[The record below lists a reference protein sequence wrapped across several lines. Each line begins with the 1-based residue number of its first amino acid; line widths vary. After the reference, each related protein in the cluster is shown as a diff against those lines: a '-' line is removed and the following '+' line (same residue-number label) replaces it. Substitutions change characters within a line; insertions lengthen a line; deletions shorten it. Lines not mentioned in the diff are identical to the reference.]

1 MSPFMLGRIFNF
13 DDQAFDISH
22 YQALPDDWFIAIAD
36 VVSSTELAQ
45 KGRDKDVNFVAAA
58 AVAVLKHQLEQQG
71 DSAAIQF
78 GGDGVIAAIPPEH
91 QHTIRQRLAA
101 LAYWSMDLFQISL
114 RIGLVPVADLNEANL
129 PCYVSL
135 QVLDEK
141 NAFGLFLGD
150 GIQAADD
157 WVKQDTRWQLDPE
170 QGDLPGLEN
179 LSCRW
184 HPVKS
189 CRGMIASIII
199 DPTKSGDFGI
209 QQLNEVIQQI
219 NQCVS
224 AEQAAPMNQTQA
236 LRPPALPSWQSIS
249 RELKINST
257 KSKFSRMLIAYLTS
271 FVLWLAW
278 RVGGKLGNIDAHRYL
293 HSLTLKTDYRKQAG
307 GPRMV
312 LDLTHEEFNT
322 IVELLTEAE
331 KSGKIVYGI
340 STSEASTLTCLVEDF
355 QADNHVHFIDGQGL
369 GFWRA
374 SIMLKEKR
382 ITRPE

>member
-1 MSPFMLGRIFNF
+1 MLGRIFNF
-13 DDQAFDISH
+13 DDQAFDLQH

-36 VVSSTELAQ
+36 VVSSTQLAQ

-58 AVAVLKHQLEQQG
+58 AVAVLKNQLE
-71 DSAAIQF
+71 SENHAAAIQF
-78 GGDGVIAAIPPEH
+78 GGDGVIAAIPPE
-91 QHTIRQRLAA
+91 QEAVIRERLAA
-101 LAYWSMDLFQISL
+101 LAHWSMDLFQISL
-114 RIGLVPVADLNEANL
+114 RIGLVPVAHLNESQL

-135 QVLDEK
+135 QVLDDK

-157 WVKQDTRWQLDPE
+157 WVKQQPRWQLQPK
-170 QGDLPGLEN
+170 QGELPGLEN

-189 CRGMIASIII
+189 CRGLIASIIV
-199 DPTKSGDFGI
+199 DPTASGESGI
-209 QQLNEVIQQI
+209 QQLETVIQQI

-236 LRPPALPSWQSIS
+236 LQPPALPSWESIS
-249 RELKINST
+249 RELKITST
-257 KSKFSRMLIAYLTS
+257 KSKSHRALLAYLSS

-278 RVGGKLGNIDAHRYL
+278 RLGGKLGNINARRYL
-293 HSLTLKTDYRKQAG
+293 TSLAVKTDYRKQAG

-312 LDLTHEEFNT
+312 LDLTQEELDA
-322 IVELLTEAE
+322 IVSVLSIAE
-331 KSGKIVYGI
+331 QNGQIYYGI

-382 ITRPE
+382 IPRA

>member
-1 MSPFMLGRIFNF
+1 MLGRIFNF
-13 DDQAFDISH
+13 DDQAFDLSH

-36 VVSSTELAQ
+36 VVSSTQLAQ

-58 AVAVLKHQLEQQG
+58 AVAVLKHQLELTG

-91 QHTIRQRLAA
+91 KQTISQRLAA
-101 LAYWSMDLFQISL
+101 LSFWATDLFQISL
-114 RIGLVPVADLNEANL
+114 RIGLVPVASLNKVNL

-135 QVLDEK
+135 QVLDEQ

-157 WVKQDTRWQLDPE
+157 WVKQDSRWQLKPE
-170 QGDLPGLEN
+170 PGDLPGLEH

-189 CRGMIASIII
+189 CRGLIASIII
-199 DPTKSGDFGI
+199 DPTEPGIAGI

-219 NQCVS
+219 KQCVS
-224 AEQAAPMNQTQA
+224 ADQAAPMNQTQA
-236 LRPPALPSWQSIS
+236 LKPPALPSWQSIS
-249 RELKINST
+249 RELKISST
-257 KSKFSRMLIAYLTS
+257 KSKVNRAVIAYLTS
-271 FVLWLAW
+271 FILWLAW
-278 RVGGKLGNIDAHRYL
+278 RLGGKLGNIDAHRYL
-293 HSLTLKTDYRKQAG
+293 QSLTIKTDYQKQAG

-312 LDLTHEEFNT
+312 LDLKHEEFEV
-322 IVELLTEAE
+322 ILKLLTEAE
-331 KSGKIVYGI
+331 KKGKIFFGI

-374 SIMLKEKR
+374 SIMLKKKR
-382 ITRPE
+382 IS